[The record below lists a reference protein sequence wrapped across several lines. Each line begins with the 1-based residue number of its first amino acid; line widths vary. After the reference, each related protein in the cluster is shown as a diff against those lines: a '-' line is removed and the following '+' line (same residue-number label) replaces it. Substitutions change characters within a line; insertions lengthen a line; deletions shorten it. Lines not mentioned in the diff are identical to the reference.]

1 MALSHTN
8 PTTPSEF
15 LSASEL
21 PLYIPGQP
29 LLSSEHTF
37 WRGFLVRRYS
47 APSGTAS
54 VPGLQEYW
62 AIIHRSAASNVAVK
76 VAGRWQTA
84 RAYPG
89 DITIVPKQAPSEWKL
104 EKPVEALQIYIQ
116 PAILAQ
122 IMEQVVDAEPSRL
135 EIIDRLAVRDPL
147 IQQIGVA
154 LLAELETNAPLGRL
168 YAESLIH
175 TLAMHLVRYH
185 STLWLPSMSA
195 SGGLPF
201 QKLRRVLDYINDH
214 LDRDISLADLATSI
228 DLSSYHF
235 TRLFKQSIGM
245 APHQYLIEQRIDAA
259 KRLLATT
266 QSSIADIAYQ
276 VGFSSQSHLTTLFRR
291 RVGMT
296 PAAYRN
302 AR

>member
-1 MALSHTN
+1 M
-8 PTTPSEF
+8 
-15 LSASEL
+15 ASEL

-47 APSGTAS
+47 APSGEAS

-62 AIIHRSAASNVAVK
+62 AVIHRSETSNVAVK
-76 VAGRWQTA
+76 VAGKWQQA
-84 RAYPG
+84 RAHPG
-89 DITIVPKQAPSEWKL
+89 DITIVPKQAPSEWNL

-116 PAILAQ
+116 PAILTQ
-122 IMEQVVDAEPSRL
+122 IMEQVVDLDASRL
-135 EIIDRLAVRDPL
+135 EIIDRLAIQDPL

-154 LLAELETNAPLGRL
+154 LLTELHSNAPLGHL
-168 YAESLIH
+168 YAETLIQ
-175 TLAMHLVRYH
+175 TLAMHLVRHH
-185 STLWLPSMSA
+185 STLWLPSRPMG
-195 SGGLPF
+195 GGLPF
-201 QKLRRVLDYINDH
+201 QKLNRILDYINDH
-214 LDRDISLADLATSI
+214 LDREVSLAELATTI

-235 TRLFKQSIGM
+235 TRLFKQSMGI
-245 APHQYLIEQRIDAA
+245 APHQYLIERRIDAA

-266 QSSIADIAYQ
+266 HLSIADIAYQ
-276 VGFSSQSHLTTLFRR
+276 VGFSSQSHLTTLFRK

-302 AR
+302 AL